1 MIIGLLDRDRTVLLH
16 YCPAEWDLHERDN
29 KVAGRSDKEYNCGQH
44 HSRSTDPSFLFLFFF
59 IQVFTIPGSCCS
71 PWWPSWSSPQ
81 LLSLKI
87 VTSMYIVVTFF
98 WSMLSSSPTI
108 STKNTPKK
116 VFQPLQNILEDIKK
130 DTIPIVSKIK
140 HLNIEDNFTS
150 GILNYF

>member
-1 MIIGLLDRDRTVLLH
+1 
-16 YCPAEWDLHERDN
+16 
-29 KVAGRSDKEYNCGQH
+29 
-44 HSRSTDPSFLFLFFF
+44 
-59 IQVFTIPGSCCS
+59 
-71 PWWPSWSSPQ
+71 
-81 LLSLKI
+81 
-87 VTSMYIVVTFF
+87 
-98 WSMLSSSPTI
+98 MLSSSPTI